1 MNYAEIR
8 GGSILEKLY
17 LKGYLTLCNLWER
30 MVEHCNK
37 PLQFVETT
45 KVSRVYLLQ
54 MIMSLLPSAVRV
66 ANHSVYW
73 QLFASC
79 LLTEAVFHMLLNF
92 FLLICYV
99 SVQLALFSNAF
110 LFPFRPVLTKNLMR
124 HFQACV
130 EGLCN
135 LSIFTWLCAILLKC
149 EL

>member
-1 MNYAEIR
+1 MNCVEIR

-54 MIMSLLPSAVRV
+54 MIMSNKLQMIMSLLPSAVRV

-99 SVQLALFSNAF
+99 LVQLVLFSNAF
-110 LFPFRPVLTKNLMR
+110 LFPF
-124 HFQACV
+124 
-130 EGLCN
+130 
-135 LSIFTWLCAILLKC
+135 
-149 EL
+149 